1 MNNKDNEIIRYISL
15 FSGIGG
21 FEYGIQ
27 QSKYKDKL
35 VCLAYSEID
44 KYADSIYKKRFPS
57 RVVKGLH
64 THTPLGD
71 ITKVRT
77 SDLPDFEL
85 LVGGFPCQ
93 AFSIAGKRR
102 GFDDTRGTLFF
113 EIARILKDK
122 RPKYF
127 LLENVKG
134 LLSHDKGQTFKT
146 MLGVLSDL
154 GYDVKWE
161 VLNSKNFVPQ
171 SRERIYIKGY
181 FRRECRGEV
190 LSPSGTSGEADTKM
204 SAIVSPT
211 MNGKLVSVNG
221 INGTLTASG
230 KDNGYSTFINELECS
245 SQLTDYEEFLEKS
258 TSRNHQDGRIYSS
271 KRDSSITLNCSGNNG
286 FYIVDDKPVNDD
298 VVEWF
303 DEGKNFRTL
312 TEDRT
317 ITTTTTGDCFSI
329 TTRQRNMPLHKKQ
342 DTYVLEKDYEVVKVI
357 GSTQPHAGVTDGPFT
372 GALTTTRN
380 NLPHLVLKDKESVYR
395 VRRLTPVECERLQGF
410 PDGWTEF
417 GVDGEPISN
426 TQRYKCLGNAVTTN
440 VITHIFNNWDLI

>member
-27 QSKYKDKL
+27 QSRYKDKL

-44 KYADSIYKKRFPS
+44 KYADSIYRKRFPS

-64 THTPLGD
+64 TQKPLGN

-181 FRRECRGEV
+181 FRRECGGEV

-211 MNGKLVSVNG
+211 RNGELVSVNG

-245 SQLTDYEEFLEKS
+245 SQLTDDEEFLEKS

-271 KRDSSITLNCSGNNG
+271 KRDSSITLNSSGNNG

-298 VVEWF
+298 LV
-303 DEGKNFRTL
+303 D
-312 TEDRT
+312 
-317 ITTTTTGDCFSI
+317 
-329 TTRQRNMPLHKKQ
+329 
-342 DTYVLEKDYEVVKVI
+342 
-357 GSTQPHAGVTDGPFT
+357 FT

-417 GVDGEPISN
+417 GADGEPISN

-440 VITHIFNNWDLI
+440 IITHIFNNWDLI

>member
-1 MNNKDNEIIRYISL
+1 MNKDNEIIRYISL

-44 KYADSIYKKRFPS
+44 KYADSIYRKRFPS

-181 FRRECRGEV
+181 FRRECGGEV

-211 MNGKLVSVNG
+211 RNGKLVSVNG

-230 KDNGYSTFINELECS
+230 KDNGYNTFINELECS

-271 KRDSSITLNCSGNNG
+271 KRDSSITLNSRGNNG

-298 VVEWF
+298 LVEWF

-312 TEDRT
+312 TEDRA
-317 ITTTTTGDCFSI
+317 ITTTTGDCFSI
-329 TTRQRNMPLHKKQ
+329 TTRQRGMPLHKKQ
-342 DTYVLEKDYEVVKVI
+342 DNYVLEKDNKIYE
-357 GSTQPHAGVTDGPFT
+357 G
-372 GALTTTRN
+372 
-380 NLPHLVLKDKESVYR
+380 YR

-410 PDGWTEF
+410 PDNWTKF
-417 GVDGEPISN
+417 GVNNELISN
-426 TQRYKCLGNAVTTN
+426 SQRYKCLGNAVTTN
-440 VITHIFNNWDLI
+440 VITHIFNNWDLIC

>member
-1 MNNKDNEIIRYISL
+1 MQTVFTGKDSQVEW
-15 FSGIGG
+15 
-21 FEYGIQ
+21 
-27 QSKYKDKL
+27 SKDY
-35 VCLAYSEID
+35 
-44 KYADSIYKKRFPS
+44 
-57 RVVKGLH
+57 

-181 FRRECRGEV
+181 FRGECGGEV

-211 MNGKLVSVNG
+211 RNGKLVSVNG
-221 INGTLTASG
+221 INGTLAASG

-258 TSRNHQDGRIYSS
+258 TSRNHQDGRLYSS
-271 KRDSSITLNCSGNNG
+271 KRDSSITLNSRGNNG

-298 VVEWF
+298 LV
-303 DEGKNFRTL
+303 D
-312 TEDRT
+312 
-317 ITTTTTGDCFSI
+317 
-329 TTRQRNMPLHKKQ
+329 
-342 DTYVLEKDYEVVKVI
+342 
-357 GSTQPHAGVTDGPFT
+357 FT

-417 GVDGEPISN
+417 GADGEPISN